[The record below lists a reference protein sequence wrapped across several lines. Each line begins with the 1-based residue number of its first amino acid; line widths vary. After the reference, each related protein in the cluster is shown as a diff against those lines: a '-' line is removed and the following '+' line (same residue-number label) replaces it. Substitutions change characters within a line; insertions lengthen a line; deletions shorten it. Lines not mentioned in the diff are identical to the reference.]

1 MGFNRYAGALLASAA
16 GLGMSL
22 GVTASYAADMPL
34 KAPPPVVEPL
44 DMHAFFD
51 LSFKNAYITPRGLLV
66 TNTGLTT
73 QVLTGL
79 SADVFKSKTG
89 FINAVSVYGYVWN
102 DLWSEQKPS
111 NNKVGSWNEFDWAVG
126 MTVKFAQNW
135 KFGVEYVEFLSPP
148 GNFSIERNIE
158 FTLAYD
164 DSGWWGGG
172 PFTLNPY
179 VKLFYAVSSGSST
192 VVTGKAGGT
201 YDVELGIV
209 PTLDMKRY
217 LGIPLVLSAPTWV
230 TVGPSD
236 YWNVGGNK
244 GCGGALTLCSTD
256 NAGVFSTGLAGKLA
270 LDWVPARYGKWYA
283 KAGFQYYNFLNDN
296 LQLAQTITLN
306 TDFAHTHKDYV
317 VGYGGFGFSF

>member
-22 GVTASYAADMPL
+22 GVTASFAADLPL

-73 QVLTGL
+73 QVLSGL
-79 SADVFKSKTG
+79 SADVYKSKTG
-89 FINAVSVYGYVWN
+89 FINSVSIYSYVWN
-102 DLWSEQKPS
+102 DLWSKQ
-111 NNKVGSWNEFDWAVG
+111 NNSKVGSWNEFDWAVG
-126 MTVKFAQNW
+126 MSVKFAQNW

-148 GNFSIERNIE
+148 GNFGIERNIE

-217 LGIPLVLSAPTWV
+217 LGIPLTLSAPTWV

-236 YWNVGGNK
+236 YWNVGGNV
-244 GCGGALTLCSTD
+244 CGAALCSTD
-256 NAGVFSTGLAGKLA
+256 NVGVFSTGLTAKLA

-296 LQLAQTITLN
+296 LQLAQETTLA
-306 TDFAHTHKDYV
+306 TDFAGTHKDYV
-317 VGYGGFGFSF
+317 VGFGGLGFSF

>member
-1 MGFNRYAGALLASAA
+1 MGFSRYAGALLASAA
-16 GLGMSL
+16 GMSMVMSL
-22 GVTASYAADMPL
+22 GVTTSFAADMPV
-34 KAPPPVVEPL
+34 KAPSPVLEPL

-51 LSFKNAYITPRGLLV
+51 VSFKNAYITPRGLLV

-73 QVLTGL
+73 QILGGIA
-79 SADVFKSKTG
+79 ADVYKDKSG
-89 FINAVSVYGYVWN
+89 FINLVSVYGYVWN
-102 DLWSEQKPS
+102 DLWSEQKHP
-111 NNKVGSWNEFDWAVG
+111 KVGSWNEFDWAVG

-148 GNFSIERNIE
+148 GNFSVERNIE

-164 DSGWWGGG
+164 DSGWWGGA
-172 PFTLNPY
+172 PFALNPY

-192 VVTGKAGGT
+192 VVVGKAGGT
-201 YDVELGIV
+201 YDVEIGVV

-217 LGIPLVLSAPTWV
+217 LGIPLTLSAPTWI

-236 YWNVGGNK
+236 YWNVGGNV
-244 GCGGALTLCSTD
+244 CGAVLCSTD
-256 NAGVFSTGLAGKLA
+256 NVGVFSTGLTAKLA

-296 LQLAQTITLN
+296 LRLAQQTTLGISS
-306 TDFAHTHKDYV
+306 FAATHEDYF
-317 VGYGGFGFSF
+317 VGFGGVGFSF

>member
-16 GLGMSL
+16 GLGMNL
-22 GVTASYAADMPL
+22 GVTASFAADMPL

-51 LSFKNAYITPRGLLV
+51 VSFKNAYITPRGLLV

-73 QVLTGL
+73 QILAGL
-79 SADVFKSKTG
+79 AGDVYKSKTG
-89 FINAVSVYGYVWN
+89 FINSVSVYGYVWN
-102 DLWSEQKPS
+102 DLWSKQRPT
-111 NNKVGSWNEFDWAVG
+111 NPTVGSWNEFDWAVG

-164 DSGWWGGG
+164 DSSWWGGG

-192 VVTGKAGGT
+192 VVTGKAGDT
-201 YDVELGIV
+201 YDVEIGIV

-217 LGIPLVLSAPTWV
+217 LGIPLMLSAPTWI

-236 YWNVGGNK
+236 YWNASGGTAL
-244 GCGGALTLCSTD
+244 CGTSLCSTD
-256 NAGVFSTGLAGKLA
+256 NVGVFSTGLTAKLA

-296 LQLAQTITLN
+296 LRRAQLTTLGIS
-306 TDFAHTHKDYV
+306 DFAATHEDYF
-317 VGYGGFGFSF
+317 VGFGGVGFSF

>member
-22 GVTASYAADMPL
+22 GVNASFAADMPL
-34 KAPPPVVEPL
+34 KAPPTVVEPL

-51 LSFKNAYITPRGLLV
+51 VSFKNAYITPRGLLV

-73 QVLTGL
+73 QILAGL
-79 SADVFKSKTG
+79 SADVYKSKTG
-89 FINAVSVYGYVWN
+89 FINSVSVYSYVWN
-102 DLWSEQKPS
+102 DLWSKQ
-111 NNKVGSWNEFDWAVG
+111 NNSKVGSWNEFDWAVG
-126 MTVKFAQNW
+126 MSVKFAQNW
-135 KFGVEYVEFLSPP
+135 RFGVEYVEFLSPP

-192 VVTGKAGGT
+192 VVVGKAGGT

-217 LGIPLVLSAPTWV
+217 LGIPLTLSAPTWV

-236 YWNVGGNK
+236 YWNVGGNP
-244 GCGGALTLCSTD
+244 CGATLCSTD
-256 NAGVFSTGLAGKLA
+256 NVGVFSTGLTAKLA
-270 LDWVPARYGKWYA
+270 LEWVPARYGKWYA

-296 LQLAQTITLN
+296 LQLAQVTTLGLVSF
-306 TDFAHTHKDYV
+306 DQTHKDAT
-317 VGYGGFGFSF
+317 VGFAGVGFGF

>member
-164 DSGWWGGG
+164 DSSWWGGG

-217 LGIPLVLSAPTWV
+217 LGIPLTISAPTWV

-236 YWNVGGNK
+236 YWNVGGNP
-244 GCGGALTLCSTD
+244 CGPALCSTD
-256 NAGVFSTGLAGKLA
+256 NVGVFSTGLSGKLA

-296 LQLAQTITLN
+296 LRFAQQTTLGIS
-306 TDFAHTHKDYV
+306 DFANTHKDYV

>member
-16 GLGMSL
+16 GMGISL
-22 GVTASYAADMPL
+22 GVTASFAADMPL

-51 LSFKNAYITPRGLLV
+51 VSFKNAYITPRGLLV

-73 QVLTGL
+73 QFLAGL
-79 SADVFKSKTG
+79 AGDVYKSKTG
-89 FINAVSVYGYVWN
+89 FINSVSVYGYVWN
-102 DLWSEQKPS
+102 DLWSEQRPT
-111 NNKVGSWNEFDWAVG
+111 NHTVGSWNEFDWAVG

-164 DSGWWGGG
+164 DSSWWGGG

-192 VVTGKAGGT
+192 VVTGKAGDT

-209 PTLDMKRY
+209 PDPRYEAISRHSIGVIRADLGHGWPLGLLERRRQSLRPCAVQHRQCWRFLDRSDRQVGAG
-217 LGIPLVLSAPTWV
+217 LGACAIRQVVRQGRLPV
-230 TVGPSD
+230 
-236 YWNVGGNK
+236 
-244 GCGGALTLCSTD
+244 
-256 NAGVFSTGLAGKLA
+256 
-270 LDWVPARYGKWYA
+270 
-283 KAGFQYYNFLNDN
+283 
-296 LQLAQTITLN
+296 LQLPQRQPAAGADGYAWRLRTRK
-306 TDFAHTHKDYV
+306 THKDYV
-317 VGYGGFGFSF
+317 VGFGGLGFSF

>member
-1 MGFNRYAGALLASAA
+1 
-16 GLGMSL
+16 MSL
-22 GVTASYAADMPL
+22 GVNASFAADMPL
-34 KAPPPVVEPL
+34 KAPPTVVEPL

-51 LSFKNAYITPRGLLV
+51 VSFKNAYITPRGLLV

-73 QVLTGL
+73 QILAGL
-79 SADVFKSKTG
+79 AGDVYKSKTG
-89 FINAVSVYGYVWN
+89 FINSVSVYSYVWN
-102 DLWSEQKPS
+102 DLWSKQ
-111 NNKVGSWNEFDWAVG
+111 NNSKVGSWNEFDWAVG
-126 MTVKFAQNW
+126 MSVKFAQNW
-135 KFGVEYVEFLSPP
+135 RFGVEYVEFLSPP

-192 VVTGKAGGT
+192 VVVGKAGGT

-217 LGIPLVLSAPTWV
+217 LGIPLTLSAPTWV

-236 YWNVGGNK
+236 YWNVGGNP
-244 GCGGALTLCSTD
+244 CGATLCSTD
-256 NAGVFSTGLAGKLA
+256 NVGVFSTGLTAKLA
-270 LDWVPARYGKWYA
+270 LEWVPARYGKWYA

-296 LQLAQTITLN
+296 LQLAQQATLFGDLTN
-306 TDFAHTHKDYV
+306 PALFARTHKDYV
-317 VGYGGFGFSF
+317 VGFGGLGFSF